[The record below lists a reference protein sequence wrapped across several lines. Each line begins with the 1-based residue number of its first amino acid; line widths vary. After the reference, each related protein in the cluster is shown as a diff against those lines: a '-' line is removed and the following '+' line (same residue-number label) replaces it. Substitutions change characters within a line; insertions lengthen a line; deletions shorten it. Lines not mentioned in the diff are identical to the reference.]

1 MVSYNA
7 DIMATTVYLGA
18 DHAGFALKNSL
29 KEHLETKGFVVE
41 DLGAHELD
49 ENDDYPQ
56 YATAVAQA
64 VRKHPGSFGILSC
77 GNAEGIAIAA
87 NKFQGIRAGIG
98 YSVEAART
106 MRNDDNANVIAIPG
120 RLPINDDPLEVAEIF
135 LTTPFSQA
143 ERHERRLEQVSD
155 IEK

>member
-1 MVSYNA
+1 MHMV
-7 DIMATTVYLGA
+7 TTVYLGA
-18 DHAGFALKNSL
+18 DHAGFGLKNSL
-29 KEHLETKGFVVE
+29 KEHLEMKGFVVE

-49 ENDDYPQ
+49 PDDDYPK
-56 YATAVAQA
+56 YAAAVAQA
-64 VRKHPGSFGILSC
+64 VRKHAGSFGVLSC

-87 NKFQGIRAGIG
+87 NKFQDIRAGIG

-120 RLPINDDPLEVAEIF
+120 RLPINDDPLEIAEVF

-143 ERHERRLEQVSD
+143 ERYARRLRQVD
-155 IEK
+155 ALET